1 MRAKTRT
8 ITMSSKKADALK
20 AEVERRMK
28 TGETFS
34 ISEIRMIMKSTGLSY
49 AQVISQTKSLKNL
62 FPRQWTMRVSRF
74 LLLGMIFVCSF
85 SACGK
90 IRNQKLRLHHL

>member
-8 ITMSSKKADALK
+8 ITMSNKKADALK

-34 ISEIRMIMKSTGLSY
+34 LSEIRMIMKSTGLSY
-49 AQVISQTKSLKNL
+49 AQVISRTKSLKRDMEKEQEKQGAVFNKEE
-62 FPRQWTMRVSRF
+62 FISQAMDN
-74 LLLGMIFVCSF
+74 
-85 SACGK
+85 AGK
-90 IRNQKLRLHHL
+90 

>member
-8 ITMSSKKADALK
+8 ITMSNKKADALK

-34 ISEIRMIMKSTGLSY
+34 LSEIRMIMKSTGLSY
-49 AQVISQTKSLKNL
+49 AQVISRTKSLKRDMEKEQEKQGADFNKEE
-62 FPRQWTMRVSRF
+62 FISQAMDN
-74 LLLGMIFVCSF
+74 
-85 SACGK
+85 ADK
-90 IRNQKLRLHHL
+90 

>member
-8 ITMSSKKADALK
+8 VTMSNKKADALK

-34 ISEIRMIMKSTGLSY
+34 LSEIRMIMKSTGLSY
-49 AQVISQTKSLKNL
+49 AQVISRTKSLKRDMEKEQEKQGADFNKEE
-62 FPRQWTMRVSRF
+62 FIAQAMDN
-74 LLLGMIFVCSF
+74 
-85 SACGK
+85 AGK
-90 IRNQKLRLHHL
+90 

>member
-1 MRAKTRT
+1 MRAKTQT

-49 AQVISQTKSLKNL
+49 AQVISRTKSLKRDMEKEQEKQGADFNKEEFISQAMDNAGNL
-62 FPRQWTMRVSRF
+62 RSE
-74 LLLGMIFVCSF
+74 
-85 SACGK
+85 
-90 IRNQKLRLHHL
+90 

>member
-8 ITMSSKKADALK
+8 ITMANKKADALK

-34 ISEIRMIMKSTGLSY
+34 LSEIRMIMKSTGLSY
-49 AQVISQTKSLKNL
+49 AQVISRTKSLKRDMEKEQEKQGADFNKEEFISQAMNNAGNL
-62 FPRQWTMRVSRF
+62 RSE
-74 LLLGMIFVCSF
+74 
-85 SACGK
+85 
-90 IRNQKLRLHHL
+90 

>member
-8 ITMSSKKADALK
+8 ITMSSKKADPLK

-49 AQVISQTKSLKNL
+49 AQVISRTKSLKRDMEKEQEKQGADFNKEE
-62 FPRQWTMRVSRF
+62 FISQAMDN
-74 LLLGMIFVCSF
+74 
-85 SACGK
+85 AGK
-90 IRNQKLRLHHL
+90 

>member
-8 ITMSSKKADALK
+8 IMMSNKKADALK

-49 AQVISQTKSLKNL
+49 AQVISRTKSLKRDMEKEQEKQGADFNKEE
-62 FPRQWTMRVSRF
+62 FISQAMDN
-74 LLLGMIFVCSF
+74 
-85 SACGK
+85 AGK
-90 IRNQKLRLHHL
+90 

>member
-34 ISEIRMIMKSTGLSY
+34 LSEIRMIMKSTGLSY
-49 AQVISQTKSLKNL
+49 AQVISRTKSLKRDMEKEQEKQGADFNKEE
-62 FPRQWTMRVSRF
+62 FISQAMDNT
-74 LLLGMIFVCSF
+74 
-85 SACGK
+85 GK
-90 IRNQKLRLHHL
+90 

>member
-8 ITMSSKKADALK
+8 VTMSSKKADALK

-34 ISEIRMIMKSTGLSY
+34 LDEIRMIMKSTGLSY
-49 AQVISQTKSLKNL
+49 AQVISRTKSLKRDMEKEQEKQGADFNKEEFVSQAMDNAGNL
-62 FPRQWTMRVSRF
+62 RSE
-74 LLLGMIFVCSF
+74 
-85 SACGK
+85 
-90 IRNQKLRLHHL
+90 

>member
-8 ITMSSKKADALK
+8 ITMSNKKADALK

-34 ISEIRMIMKSTGLSY
+34 LSEIRMIMKSTGLSY
-49 AQVISQTKSLKNL
+49 AQVISRTKSLKRDMEKEQKKQGADFNKEA
-62 FPRQWTMRVSRF
+62 FISQAMDN
-74 LLLGMIFVCSF
+74 
-85 SACGK
+85 AGK
-90 IRNQKLRLHHL
+90 

>member
-8 ITMSSKKADALK
+8 ITMSNKKADALK

-34 ISEIRMIMKSTGLSY
+34 LSEIRMIMKSTGLSY
-49 AQVISQTKSLKNL
+49 AQVISRTKSLKRDMEKEQEKQGADFNKEEFISQAMDNAGNL
-62 FPRQWTMRVSRF
+62 RSE
-74 LLLGMIFVCSF
+74 
-85 SACGK
+85 
-90 IRNQKLRLHHL
+90 

>member
-34 ISEIRMIMKSTGLSY
+34 LSEIRMIMKSTGLSY
-49 AQVISQTKSLKNL
+49 AQVISRTKSLKRDMEKEQEKQGADFNKEE
-62 FPRQWTMRVSRF
+62 FVSQA
-74 LLLGMIFVCSF
+74 MDN
-85 SACGK
+85 AGK
-90 IRNQKLRLHHL
+90 

>member
-8 ITMSSKKADALK
+8 VTMSSKKVDALK

-34 ISEIRMIMKSTGLSY
+34 LDEIRMIMKSTGLSY
-49 AQVISQTKSLKNL
+49 AQVISRTKSLKRDMEKEQEKQGADFNKEEFISQAMDNAGNL
-62 FPRQWTMRVSRF
+62 RSE
-74 LLLGMIFVCSF
+74 
-85 SACGK
+85 
-90 IRNQKLRLHHL
+90 

>member
-8 ITMSSKKADALK
+8 ITMSNKKADALK

-34 ISEIRMIMKSTGLSY
+34 LSEIRMIMKSTGLSY
-49 AQVISQTKSLKNL
+49 AQVISRTKSLKKDMEREQE
-62 FPRQWTMRVSRF
+62 RQGSDFNKEEFISQAMDN
-74 LLLGMIFVCSF
+74 
-85 SACGK
+85 AGK
-90 IRNQKLRLHHL
+90 

>member
-1 MRAKTRT
+1 MYHASKTRT

-34 ISEIRMIMKSTGLSY
+34 LSEIRMIMKSTELSY
-49 AQVISQTKSLKNL
+49 AQVISRTKSLKRDMEKEQEKQGADFNKEE
-62 FPRQWTMRVSRF
+62 FISQAMDN
-74 LLLGMIFVCSF
+74 
-85 SACGK
+85 AGK
-90 IRNQKLRLHHL
+90 

>member
-8 ITMSSKKADALK
+8 ITMSSRKADALK

-34 ISEIRMIMKSTGLSY
+34 LSEIRMIMKSTGLSY
-49 AQVISQTKSLKNL
+49 AQVISRTKSLKRDMEKEQEKQGADFNKEE
-62 FPRQWTMRVSRF
+62 FISQAMDN
-74 LLLGMIFVCSF
+74 
-85 SACGK
+85 AGK
-90 IRNQKLRLHHL
+90 

>member
-49 AQVISQTKSLKNL
+49 AQVISRTKSLKRDMEKEQEKQGADFNKEE
-62 FPRQWTMRVSRF
+62 FVSQA
-74 LLLGMIFVCSF
+74 MDN
-85 SACGK
+85 AGK
-90 IRNQKLRLHHL
+90 

>member
-49 AQVISQTKSLKNL
+49 AQVISRTKSLKRDMEKEQEKQGVDFNKEE
-62 FPRQWTMRVSRF
+62 FISQAMDN
-74 LLLGMIFVCSF
+74 
-85 SACGK
+85 AGK
-90 IRNQKLRLHHL
+90 

>member
-8 ITMSSKKADALK
+8 VTMSSKKADALK

-34 ISEIRMIMKSTGLSY
+34 LDEIRMIMKSTGLSY
-49 AQVISQTKSLKNL
+49 AQVISRTKSLKRDMEKEQEKQGADFNKEEFISQAMDNAGNL
-62 FPRQWTMRVSRF
+62 RSE
-74 LLLGMIFVCSF
+74 
-85 SACGK
+85 
-90 IRNQKLRLHHL
+90 

>member
-8 ITMSSKKADALK
+8 IMMSNKKADALK

-34 ISEIRMIMKSTGLSY
+34 LSEIRMIMKSTGLSY
-49 AQVISQTKSLKNL
+49 AQVISRTKSLKRDMEKEQEKQGADFNKEE
-62 FPRQWTMRVSRF
+62 FISQAMDN
-74 LLLGMIFVCSF
+74 
-85 SACGK
+85 AGK
-90 IRNQKLRLHHL
+90 

>member
-8 ITMSSKKADALK
+8 ITMSDKKADALK

-34 ISEIRMIMKSTGLSY
+34 LSEIRMIMKSTGLSY
-49 AQVISQTKSLKNL
+49 AQVISRTKSLKRDMEKEQEKQGADFNKEE
-62 FPRQWTMRVSRF
+62 FISQAMDN
-74 LLLGMIFVCSF
+74 
-85 SACGK
+85 AGK
-90 IRNQKLRLHHL
+90 

>member
-8 ITMSSKKADALK
+8 ITMSNKKADALK

-34 ISEIRMIMKSTGLSY
+34 LSEIRMIMKSTGLSY
-49 AQVISQTKSLKNL
+49 AQVISRTTSLKRDMEKEQEKQGADFNKEE
-62 FPRQWTMRVSRF
+62 FISQAMDN
-74 LLLGMIFVCSF
+74 
-85 SACGK
+85 AGK
-90 IRNQKLRLHHL
+90 

>member
-49 AQVISQTKSLKNL
+49 AQVISRTKSLKRDMEKEQEKQGADFNKEE
-62 FPRQWTMRVSRF
+62 FISQAM
-74 LLLGMIFVCSF
+74 GN
-85 SACGK
+85 AGK
-90 IRNQKLRLHHL
+90 

>member
-8 ITMSSKKADALK
+8 ITMSNKKADALK

-34 ISEIRMIMKSTGLSY
+34 LSEIRMIMKSTGLSY
-49 AQVISQTKSLKNL
+49 AQVISRTKSLKIDMEKEQEKQGADFNKEE
-62 FPRQWTMRVSRF
+62 FISQAMDN
-74 LLLGMIFVCSF
+74 
-85 SACGK
+85 AGK
-90 IRNQKLRLHHL
+90 

>member
-34 ISEIRMIMKSTGLSY
+34 LSEIRMIMKSTGLSY
-49 AQVISQTKSLKNL
+49 TQVISRTKSLKRDMEKEQEKQGADFNKEE
-62 FPRQWTMRVSRF
+62 FISQAMDN
-74 LLLGMIFVCSF
+74 
-85 SACGK
+85 AGK
-90 IRNQKLRLHHL
+90 

>member
-8 ITMSSKKADALK
+8 ITMSNKKADALK

-34 ISEIRMIMKSTGLSY
+34 LSEIRMIMKSTGLSY
-49 AQVISQTKSLKNL
+49 AQVISRTKSLKRDMEKEQETQGADFNKEA
-62 FPRQWTMRVSRF
+62 FISQAMDN
-74 LLLGMIFVCSF
+74 
-85 SACGK
+85 AGK
-90 IRNQKLRLHHL
+90 

>member
-8 ITMSSKKADALK
+8 ITMSNKKADALK

-34 ISEIRMIMKSTGLSY
+34 LSEIRMIMKSTGLSY
-49 AQVISQTKSLKNL
+49 AQVISRTKSLKKEMEREQE
-62 FPRQWTMRVSRF
+62 RQGADFNKEEFISQAMDN
-74 LLLGMIFVCSF
+74 
-85 SACGK
+85 AGK
-90 IRNQKLRLHHL
+90 

>member
-8 ITMSSKKADALK
+8 ITMSNKKADALK

-34 ISEIRMIMKSTGLSY
+34 LSEIRMIMKSTGLSY
-49 AQVISQTKSLKNL
+49 ALVISRTKSLKRDMEKEQEKQGADFNKEEFISQAMDNAGNL
-62 FPRQWTMRVSRF
+62 RSE
-74 LLLGMIFVCSF
+74 
-85 SACGK
+85 
-90 IRNQKLRLHHL
+90 